1 MKRQPG
7 PTEACLSEDRM
18 RARTAV
24 CVTIAV
30 IALAGVRARAVTL
43 EDIVELSQAG
53 IGEVVLIELVEMDDI
68 AYPLT
73 PSRLRALKGAGV
85 SDQVLLALLRSGR
98 SADDDRPAAAR
109 RHDPPR
115 TRRSDGCRTRPRAA
129 CVPVVTS
136 IVPVPVPVLVPT
148 RPARRT
154 GGRRRAPGP
163 RTPFG
168 FGGVSGFSFLSTLT
182 TVTTGTAPPRR
193 LASRPTGAGAA
204 RSGPAP
210 GTDTARRTGDV
221 SPRSG
226 HGILRFIDL
235 S

>member
-1 MKRQPG
+1 
-7 PTEACLSEDRM
+7 M

-30 IALAGVRARAVTL
+30 IALAGVRAWAVTL

-53 IGEVVLIELVEMDDI
+53 IGEVVLIELIEMDDI

-109 RHDPPR
+109 RNDPPR
-115 TRRSDGCRTRPRAA
+115 TRRSDGCRTRPRGA
-129 CVPVVTS
+129 CAPVVTS

-154 GGRRRAPGP
+154 GGRRRPPGP
-163 RTPFG
+163 QTRFG
-168 FGGVSGFSFLSTLT
+168 FGGVSGFNFLSTLT
-182 TVTTGTAPPRR
+182 TVTTGTATTTPREPTYWGWGGKQ
-193 LASRPTGAGAA
+193 RPG
-204 RSGPAP
+204 SWN
-210 GTDTARRTGDV
+210 
-221 SPRSG
+221 G
-226 HGILRFIDL
+226 HSETNR
-235 S
+235 